1 MEQFLRTELLI
12 GKDNLKK
19 LREASVTVI
28 GLGAVG
34 SFAAE
39 ALARSGIGYF
49 TLIDC
54 DKIQITNINRQL
66 YALHSTLGKLK
77 TEAARDRI
85 LDINPDCK
93 VKTVNVFVDSQ
104 NLNVIFENKPD
115 IVIDA
120 IDSFSSKAGL
130 LEYCVKN
137 NINVV
142 SSMGAALKT
151 DPSAVEICGLF
162 ETRHCRLAQRLRKEL
177 RKRVVT
183 GGIKC
188 VFSRQP
194 AGMKPLYPENL
205 PEGTEKFE
213 KNSVKIYGSLGT
225 ITGIFGLNLAHLA
238 LMELLNKKEL

>member
-12 GKDNLKK
+12 GKDNLNK

-85 LDINPDCK
+85 SDINPDCK

-120 IDSFSSKAGL
+120 IDSFSPKAGL

-137 NINVV
+137 NINV
-142 SSMGAALKT
+142 T
-151 DPSAVEICGLF
+151 
-162 ETRHCRLAQRLRKEL
+162 TRSEERRVGKECR
-177 RKRVVT
+177 
-183 GGIKC
+183 
-188 VFSRQP
+188 SRWSP
-194 AGMKPLYPENL
+194 Y
-205 PEGTEKFE
+205 
-213 KNSVKIYGSLGT
+213 
-225 ITGIFGLNLAHLA
+225 H
-238 LMELLNKKEL
+238 